1 MKSMVHD
8 LSYHI
13 VLGTED
19 QRPLISP
26 GLKIGLY
33 SLFAEIVEER
43 NGVLRGVGGIP
54 NHVHLLVRLPP
65 SELVSDM
72 VGALKAESLQWARGL
87 DGNELGWEEGYG
99 VFSVSKA
106 QAPSVLTLL
115 ADQERRHVRRSFTY
129 ELLELINGYDE
140 EPSGIHGGV
149 IERSAAALASSKTN
163 EKILLAKHGIDH
175 DERFLG

>member
-8 LSYHI
+8 LCYHI

-33 SLFAEIVEER
+33 ALFAEVVEGR

-72 VGALKAESLQWARGL
+72 VAALKTESVQWVDGL
-87 DGNELGWEEGYG
+87 HGNELGWEEGYG

-106 QAPSVLTLL
+106 QASSVLALL
-115 ADQERRHVRRSFTY
+115 EDQERHHVRRSFTY
-129 ELLELINGYDE
+129 ELLGLINGHE
-140 EPSGIHGGV
+140 EEITSLHGEV
-149 IERSAAALASSKTN
+149 IVQSAAPIPSSKTT
-163 EKILLAKHGIDH
+163 
-175 DERFLG
+175 

>member
-1 MKSMVHD
+1 MKGMVHD
-8 LSYHI
+8 LSYH
-13 VLGTED
+13 VVFGTED

-33 SLFAEIVEER
+33 ALFAEVVEGC
-43 NGVLRGVGGIP
+43 NGELRGVGGIP

-72 VGALKAESLQWARGL
+72 VGALKAESLRWAECV

-106 QAPSVLTLL
+106 QAPSVLALL
-115 ADQERRHVRRSFTY
+115 EDQERHHVRRSYTY
-129 ELLELINGYDE
+129 ELLTLINGHDQE
-140 EPSGIHGGV
+140 IASRHGEFIV
-149 IERSAAALASSKTN
+149 RPARLLPTSKTT
-163 EKILLAKHGIDH
+163 L
-175 DERFLG
+175 

>member
-8 LSYHI
+8 LCYHI

-33 SLFAEIVEER
+33 ALFAEVVEGR

-72 VGALKAESLQWARGL
+72 VAALKTESVQWVDGL
-87 DGNELGWEEGYG
+87 HGNELGWEEGYG

-106 QAPSVLTLL
+106 QAPSVLALL
-115 ADQERRHVRRSFTY
+115 EDQERHHVRRSYTY
-129 ELLELINGYDE
+129 ELLRLINGHDQE
-140 EPSGIHGGV
+140 TTGLRGEILVPPAPSW
-149 IERSAAALASSKTN
+149 STSKTT
-163 EKILLAKHGIDH
+163 I
-175 DERFLG
+175 

>member
-1 MKSMVHD
+1 MKGMVHD

-13 VLGTED
+13 VLVTEE

-33 SLFAEIVEER
+33 ALFAEVVEGR

-72 VGALKAESLQWARGL
+72 VGALKTESVQWADGL

-106 QAPSVLTLL
+106 QAPSVLALL
-115 ADQERRHVRRSFTY
+115 ENQERHHVRRSYTY
-129 ELLELINGYDE
+129 ELLGLINGRDE
-140 EPSGIHGGV
+140 EPSGLQGEIFAQ
-149 IERSAAALASSKTN
+149 SAASLPTSITT
-163 EKILLAKHGIDH
+163 
-175 DERFLG
+175 R